1 MKDVVV
7 HDYEFTMIIV
17 YSCVI
22 YDQIYDVQTP
32 IGGLLGLRRDEGR
45 GKLR

>member
-1 MKDVVV
+1 VA
-7 HDYEFTMIIV
+7 EFTGV
-17 YSCVI
+17 K
-22 YDQIYDVQTP
+22 TP